1 MSQKTSDTKTTCRD
15 VVMNCRS
22 FKESKIKH
30 IFSSTGSIFLSDW
43 WEEKIQTTH
52 SDVYFRSDEC
62 SGNIQKH
69 LKTGRCQE
77 TKHLNKLRE
86 REVG

>member
-1 MSQKTSDTKTTCRD
+1 MSQKTSDTKTTCHD
-15 VVMNCRS
+15 VVMNCRG

-30 IFSSTGSIFLSDW
+30 TFSSTGSIFLSDW

>member
-1 MSQKTSDTKTTCRD
+1 MSQKTSDTKTTCHD

-30 IFSSTGSIFLSDW
+30 IFSCAGFIW